1 MYTGIVLCCSFSLDV
16 VFEMGYGCTNIIFFA
31 GTWKV
36 IS

>member
-1 MYTGIVLCCSFSLDV
+1 MLTGIVLCSSFSLDA
-16 VFEMGYGCTNIIFFA
+16 VFEMGYSHTNIIFFA